1 MAQGKRKSDNPPDD
15 PDAVSPELERQIN
28 ENLQRLYQQTLDEE
42 LPEHLQDLLRR
53 LKEQEQDGT
62 ASNE

>member
-15 PDAVSPELERQIN
+15 PDAVSPEQERQIN

>member
-1 MAQGKRKSDNPPDD
+1 MAQGKRKSENPPDD